1 VELVKRAPKKII
13 PQDLTAVLLT
23 ESVTGEL
30 SYNDIAA
37 RLESVEGVSVSRQAI
52 WKKFGDPCVEFMRGV
67 LESVIA
73 AKLPGVEKASQLGS
87 HFGRVIVQD
96 STVLKL
102 PSKLFEYFS
111 GVSNGAS
118 TVCNARIQVV
128 YDLLAETF
136 VAFSIDPYS
145 KNDLLAAPE
154 LELRVGDLVLR
165 DRGYLIN
172 DEIQRHLNAG
182 ADCIYRHKYGNV
194 YLDPQSG
201 NPIDLAAKL
210 SKEGQLDIEV
220 LLGNAARTKVRI
232 VAAMASDETV
242 ARRRMNAKKTMK
254 RHSPTEDYLRMLSWT
269 IFVTTIP
276 KSIVSFEELL
286 EIYGLRWRIET
297 IFKSWKSNMGFA
309 KIHNV
314 SKKQLEV
321 LVTARLAMIVMI
333 SQLVYHPASQV
344 IRKKYGKELSM
355 INLTKYFV
363 RNPSR
368 IADVV
373 AGLLGDEK
381 RKSAI
386 EALAKYCAYDS
397 RPRKNFTKQ
406 MTRLHDIFP
415 LS

>member
-254 RHSPTEDYLRMLSWT
+254 RHSPTEDYLRML
-269 IFVTTIP
+269 
-276 KSIVSFEELL
+276 
-286 EIYGLRWRIET
+286 
-297 IFKSWKSNMGFA
+297 
-309 KIHNV
+309 
-314 SKKQLEV
+314 
-321 LVTARLAMIVMI
+321 
-333 SQLVYHPASQV
+333 
-344 IRKKYGKELSM
+344 
-355 INLTKYFV
+355 
-363 RNPSR
+363 
-368 IADVV
+368 
-373 AGLLGDEK
+373 
-381 RKSAI
+381 
-386 EALAKYCAYDS
+386 
-397 RPRKNFTKQ
+397 
-406 MTRLHDIFP
+406 
-415 LS
+415 

>member
-355 INLTKYFV
+355 IKLTKYFV

-386 EALAKYCAYDS
+386 EA
-397 RPRKNFTKQ
+397 
-406 MTRLHDIFP
+406 
-415 LS
+415 

>member
-297 IFKSWKSNMGFA
+297 IFKS
-309 KIHNV
+309 
-314 SKKQLEV
+314 
-321 LVTARLAMIVMI
+321 
-333 SQLVYHPASQV
+333 
-344 IRKKYGKELSM
+344 
-355 INLTKYFV
+355 
-363 RNPSR
+363 
-368 IADVV
+368 
-373 AGLLGDEK
+373 
-381 RKSAI
+381 
-386 EALAKYCAYDS
+386 
-397 RPRKNFTKQ
+397 
-406 MTRLHDIFP
+406 
-415 LS
+415 